1 MIHQALGYG
10 VLEQIKSSQL
20 ESKKTL
26 VDFIEDIIT
35 PLLPKRQNIRTKLEK
50 TIYRAVD
57 LANAMT
63 CEQGLFR
70 CYAIIA
76 GATMNEDIMDV
87 SDDAQIGRIAFCTF
101 PAFAKRSIQD
111 GEDSR
116 TYILKASVELES
128 IFGGVAPEGEDV
140 RTT

>member
-10 VLEQIKSSQL
+10 VLEQIKSSQP
-20 ESKKTL
+20 ESQKTL

-35 PLLPKRQNIRTKLEK
+35 PLLPKRQNIRPKLEK

-76 GATMNEDIMDV
+76 GAKMNGDIMDV
-87 SDDAQIGRIAFCTF
+87 SDDAQIGRVAFCTF
-101 PAFAKRSIQD
+101 PAFAKRSIE
-111 GEDSR
+111 EDKDIR
-116 TYILKASVELES
+116 IYMLKASVELES
-128 IFGGVAPEGEDV
+128 IFGGLDPAGEDL